1 MNYVLWTLVVEVVLF
16 VIYIFYRAHKEN
28 KEDERS
34 VFHWPSDFFN

>member
-1 MNYVLWTLVVEVVLF
+1 MKYVLWTLGVEAILF

-34 VFHWPSDFFN
+34 TFQWPSDFFY